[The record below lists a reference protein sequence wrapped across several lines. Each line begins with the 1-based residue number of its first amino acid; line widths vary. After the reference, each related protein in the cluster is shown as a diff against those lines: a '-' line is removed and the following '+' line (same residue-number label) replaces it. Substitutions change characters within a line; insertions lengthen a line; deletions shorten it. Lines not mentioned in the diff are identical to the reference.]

1 MKPTRFFATASL
13 VLSSLALITAAN
25 ISTGDEGVVRMSSLR
40 PQEGAGP
47 AAAAGA
53 AAQAQL
59 PPAPAP
65 GPAPVYGAPVPPGGG
80 VYPQPQGFAPY
91 FERTV
96 GATEVVP
103 GVYQPE
109 QPFGPILMFETNL
122 GGGVGYTD
130 GSQRINARM
139 PYHVVPNT
147 MLLLGDVSGGVT
159 WDGKPY
165 VSGGGIYRYY
175 DPTRNRVF
183 GVNMFFDYD
192 EGLGFGNQTRT
203 TAGFESLGK
212 YVDFRANAYAM
223 VGDDTSLLS
232 TTVLPGVA
240 LAGNNVF
247 RQHEEVRANAY
258 SGGDFELGGPLPLLG
273 RYGMNMYP
281 GMYYLTND
289 AGHDALGFQIRWEA
303 LVTQN
308 LTVNTTL
315 AHDGTFDTNT
325 FVGIQYE
332 IPNYRQQRTFRPRVT
347 RERLMDPVVRANRIH
362 QRIDTVVR
370 NEAIINPLSA
380 NPWTVFYVD
389 PNQSVAGSGTFES
402 PYNSM
407 QLANLNNNAGV
418 DIIRIAP
425 RQDDTGTNLTI
436 NGGMQLF
443 DDQVLVSSLV
453 PFQLEPGSVI
463 PADVN
468 PNPPLAP
475 LLSDPVMVAG
485 GSVVRLANNNQI
497 LGLRIDGANAAGTVF
512 GNGVSNPLPITNVT
526 LAGNEFT
533 RYFDGAKLSNVSGRL
548 SITDNLFDG
557 LLGASEDGLD
567 LSVAGGTTAG
577 LLVEGNT
584 ANDNSGTGLKVVA
597 LDGSRVNA
605 DNPDAAAPTGIL
617 NNTADDNGT
626 GIRVEARNG
635 AVVKAVV
642 EGNTA
647 RSNTF
652 DGLQMIADNA
662 TFELASLAGN
672 TLEGNVGNGGFIH
685 YRNGGIFRAV
695 SEDGNGNGSLDVG
708 EDLNG
713 NGRLD
718 LGIVSNVMNRNQ
730 IAGLCIFGED
740 ASTGIFDIGGP
751 ASDLGNEFAGNR
763 EGGLLVDLE
772 DTATAQVDALFN
784 RVSGGTGA
792 PGLTIVLD
800 FVQPVQGSLVDA
812 NGYNV
817 TPFNLV
823 PFGFTPADYDLVTR
837 AILATVEDH
846 FRDIPTNADN
856 PLSPILAGRELDIDF
871 VIGDTG
877 TAPTNG
883 ATEYY
888 VVTIGETSDLPF
900 PGIVGQA
907 ADIGNIRNSTGQG
920 PGQGLLGYNQQN
932 AASAMGVYTNEFAAI
947 GGLTPPNARLGDGT
961 GFVYNPAAQPAYA
974 ATALTS
980 GNLTFTRRAIGST
993 ISHELGHTL
1002 SLRHVQSAGAIV
1014 PDNAFPL
1021 MGTGAPGFNLPN
1033 QSFIEESKFSLAGNN
1048 PGELPG
1054 EAPFVQN
1061 DIAQL
1066 ATAIG
1071 TRISSSNSTNNGI
1084 RVRGSDNARLL
1095 PSTFINTTVSGAR
1108 ENGIA
1113 VLMNDSAVAEGVTI
1127 QGSDIQS
1134 GGGNGILLSATGT
1147 NARIDADQT
1156 IGGSG
1161 SNTLR
1166 GTQFSRGNVISGN
1179 TGDGFRAIASNG
1191 GLIEGNLIGNTITG
1205 NGGNGAAL
1213 LVENGGRLDFGTPAS
1228 NRVIRGNSITTNG
1241 GAGLLLNQQ
1250 TVPGQLARIDADVLG
1265 NTFSAN
1271 RGGGIVAALFGSNN
1285 QPPAPPVLANN
1296 NILDLQ
1302 IGGTAAA
1309 DVNTI
1314 SANTEVG
1321 IGVNVT
1327 GNGNALVNL
1336 TDVTVTGTVDGPG
1349 TQFDGDG
1356 LSFRRDGSSLLTANL
1371 TRVFSNANA
1380 GDGLIVSTFGNDKTD
1395 LNQPLSG
1402 TANTVIIEDSS
1413 FGGNGRSGANFI
1425 TRGDSTLIADI
1436 FNSTFSS
1443 NTLDGIQITTAEN
1456 SSFGDPAVG
1465 LPPGRRSL
1473 FEGLV
1478 VAGNRRD
1485 GIQINVTEESRAL
1498 VEINSAIAGATASPH
1513 AAASSLG
1520 STSIS
1525 DNGRDGIRINSSGG
1539 RTDVLVTSTA
1549 PATTTISGNGTAGG
1563 GNGIRWN
1570 ASGDSAGTVR
1580 VTNTAIRGSI
1590 RGASEDTNNDGILSA
1605 AEDLNNNG
1613 DIDIADGDGIQANFS
1628 NTTNAQLIVGNAG
1641 EGNSIQNNQ
1650 DDGIAITA
1658 TGNFLNDIPRPII
1671 SITDNIIGGNFNGIA
1686 AGNRGDG
1693 VSLNIFGGTATGIP
1707 TAAVDFTAPGLSFN
1721 GGVTEFGPIPSF
1733 TMTGNTVSNNNDR
1746 GVNLLITGA
1755 AGIRDRSTGVFNFDP
1770 VRINLNQNVIDGNGS
1785 EGVFYRADAD
1795 MNQSKFVYLN
1805 NTGFPSDNR
1814 QAPFWDPGQFNFT
1827 VLNFGSLNGN
1837 TMYMEPYLNLESVQ
1851 NSLFIAT
1858 GNTIRNN
1865 GFGGVT
1871 GEGIRIEVGT
1881 GAYVAADIR
1890 NNTMGGNLEADFAS
1904 SSFLSAGNTFDS
1916 ADTSGV
1922 NTFDYIY
1929 LDDIAQMDLRFQNN
1943 TGNQIAPSD
1952 VGAIY
1957 TNNDTL
1963 KASVLGP
1970 LGVLQR
1976 DASFFQVDN
1985 GPNLNSPNN
1994 IFNNFGATQNI
2005 QSAFT
2010 NGNYNLRGAAD
2021 PAWPNPG
2028 FTPFLP

>member
-13 VLSSLALITAAN
+13 VLSSFALITAAN
-25 ISTGDEGVVRMSSLR
+25 ISIGDEGVVRMSSLR
-40 PQEGAGP
+40 PQEGTAP
-47 AAAAGA
+47 APAAGA
-53 AAQAQL
+53 AGQSQL
-59 PPAPAP
+59 PPTPAP
-65 GPAPVYGAPVPPGGG
+65 GPAPVESAPVPGNGI
-80 VYPQPQGFAPY
+80 YPQPQGFAPY

-109 QPFGPILMFETNL
+109 QPFGPILMFESNL

-130 GSQRINARM
+130 GSQRVNARM
-139 PYHVVPNT
+139 PYHIVPN
-147 MLLLGDVSGGVT
+147 MMVMLGDVSGGVT

-212 YVDFRANAYAM
+212 YVDFRANAYVM
-223 VGDDTSLLS
+223 VGDDTTLLS
-232 TTVLPGVA
+232 STPLSTIA
-240 LAGNNVF
+240 QAGHNVF
-247 RQHEEVRANAY
+247 RQREEVRANAY

-289 AGHDALGFQIRWEA
+289 AGHDALGFQVRWEA

-347 RERLMDPVVRANRIH
+347 RERLMDPVSRANRIH
-362 QRIDTVVR
+362 QRIDTIVQ
-370 NEAIINPLSA
+370 NDAIINPLSG
-380 NPWTVFYVD
+380 NPWNLIYVD
-389 PNQSVAGSGTFES
+389 PNLALPGSGTFES

-407 QLANLNNNAGV
+407 QLAKLNNNAGV

-425 RQDDTGTNLTI
+425 RADDSGTNLTI
-436 NGGMQLF
+436 NGGMSLF
-443 DDQVLVSSLV
+443 DDQVLLSAQR
-453 PFQLEPGSVI
+453 PFELEPGVVI

-497 LGLRIDGANAAGTVF
+497 LGLRFDGANAAGTVF
-512 GNGVSNPLPITNVT
+512 GNGVSNTLPITGVT
-526 LAGNEFT
+526 LDGNEFT
-533 RYFDGAKLSNVSGRL
+533 RYLDGARLANVSGRI

-557 LLGASEDGLD
+557 LLGASDDGLD
-567 LSVAGGTTAG
+567 LSVAGGTTAS
-577 LLVEGNT
+577 LLVDGNT
-584 ANDNSGTGLKVVA
+584 ANDNSGTGLKITA
-597 LDGSRVNA
+597 LDGSTVNA

-635 AVVKAVV
+635 AVVNAVV
-642 EGNTA
+642 EGNSA
-647 RSNTF
+647 GGNTF
-652 DGLQMIADNA
+652 DGLQMISDNA
-662 TFELASLAGN
+662 TFNLASLADN
-672 TLEGNVGNGGFIH
+672 DLSDNIGNGTFIH
-685 YRNGGIFRAV
+685 YRNGGIFRSV
-695 SEDGNGNGSLDVG
+695 TEDTNGNGSLDAG
-708 EDLNG
+708 EDVNG

-718 LGIVSNVMNRNQ
+718 LGIVSNVMNNNQ
-730 IAGLCIFGED
+730 IAGMCIFGED
-740 ASTGIFDIGGP
+740 ASTGVFDVGGP
-751 ASDLGNEFAGNR
+751 TSDLGNTFIGNS
-763 EGGLLVDLE
+763 EGGLLTDLE
-772 DTATAQVDALFN
+772 DTATAQMDVLFN
-784 RVSGGTGA
+784 NIQGGSAT
-792 PGLTIVLD
+792 PGLTIMLD
-800 FVQPVQGSLVDA
+800 FIDPTQGSVVDA
-812 NGYNV
+812 LGRTV
-817 TPFNLV
+817 G
-823 PFGFTPADYDLVTR
+823 PFGLAAYGFSPAQYDTVTR
-837 AILATVEDH
+837 AILATVENH
-846 FRDIPTNADN
+846 YRNLPTSADST
-856 PLSPILAGRELDIDF
+856 LSTLPPGRELNLDF

-877 TAPTNG
+877 TAPSNG

-888 VVTIGETSDLPF
+888 VVTIGDSATAP
-900 PGIVGQA
+900 PGLAGEA
-907 ADIGNIRNSTGQG
+907 LDIGNIRNKAGQG
-920 PGQGLLGYNQQN
+920 PGQGVTGAAQANG
-932 AASAMGVYTNEFAAI
+932 ASALGVYTNNIVSFSS
-947 GGLTPPNARLGDGT
+947 LLNPPNAFNSPSEGIYVD
-961 GFVYNPAAQPAYA
+961 PANSADYAYR
-974 ATALTS
+974 ALTS
-980 GNLTFTRRAIGST
+980 GDLTFTRRAIGL
-993 ISHELGHTL
+993 IVSHELGHTL
-1002 SLRHVQSAGAIV
+1002 SLRHVADGTAIV
-1014 PDNAFPL
+1014 PGGANPIMATPAIDLPLQALVEDAAFAL
-1021 MGTGAPGFNLPN
+1021 
-1033 QSFIEESKFSLAGNN
+1033 QGNN
-1048 PGELPG
+1048 PGGEFPG

-1061 DIAQL
+1061 DVSQL
-1066 ATAIG
+1066 VGAIG
-1071 TRISSSNSTNNGI
+1071 TRIAAGETKNGV
-1084 RVRGSDNARLL
+1084 RVRGSDSARLL
-1095 PSTFINTTVSGAR
+1095 PSTFINNTVTGAT

-1127 QGSDIQS
+1127 QGNQISAGTGS
-1134 GGGNGILLSATGT
+1134 GIVLATNGT

-1161 SNTLR
+1161 FNILG
-1166 GTQFSRGNVISGN
+1166 GTSFARGNLVSAMG
-1179 TGDGFRAIASNG
+1179 GDGFRAFASNG
-1191 GLIEGNLIGNTITG
+1191 AVIEGNLINNTLTG

-1213 LVENGGRLDFGTPAS
+1213 LVENGGRLDFGTPSS
-1228 NRVIRGNSITTNG
+1228 NRVIRGNTITSNG
-1241 GAGLLLNQQ
+1241 GAGILLNQQ

-1265 NTFSAN
+1265 NTIADNGS
-1271 RGGGIVAALFGSNN
+1271 GGIVASLFGSNN
-1285 QPPAPPVLANN
+1285 LPPALPILTNN

-1302 IGGTAAA
+1302 VGGPALA
-1309 DVNTI
+1309 DANVING
-1314 SANTEVG
+1314 NTEVG
-1321 IGVNVT
+1321 IGVNAT
-1327 GNGNALVNL
+1327 GTGNALVNL
-1336 TDVTVTGTVDGPG
+1336 TDVTVTGTRDGSG
-1349 TQFDGDG
+1349 TQFNGDG
-1356 LSFRRDGSSLLTANL
+1356 ISFRRDGSSLLTANL
-1371 TRVFSNANA
+1371 TRVFSTGNT

-1395 LNQPLSG
+1395 VNQPFSG
-1402 TANTVIIEDSS
+1402 TANMVTIDDSS
-1413 FGGNGRSGANFI
+1413 FGTNGRSGANFT

-1436 FNSTFSS
+1436 TNSTFSS
-1443 NTLDGIQITTAEN
+1443 NTLDGIQVTTAEN
-1456 SSFGDPAVG
+1456 SSFGDPAFG

-1478 VAGNRRD
+1478 VTDNRRD
-1485 GIQINVTEESRAL
+1485 GIQVNVTEESRAL
-1498 VEINSAIAGATASPH
+1498 LEITSAPSAATGTPH
-1513 AAASSLG
+1513 AAASALG
-1520 STSIS
+1520 STSIANS
-1525 DNGRDGIRINSSGG
+1525 GRDGIRIDSTGG
-1539 RTDVLVTSTA
+1539 RTDVLVTATPGS
-1549 PATTTISGNGTAGG
+1549 TTTISGSGNSGG

-1570 ASGDSAGTVR
+1570 ASGNSAGTVR

-1590 RGASEDTNNDGILSA
+1590 RGASEDTNGDGVLSA

-1628 NTTNAQLIVGNAG
+1628 NTTDAQLIVGNTG
-1641 EGNSIQNNQ
+1641 EGNSLQNNQ

-1671 SITDNIIGGNFNGIA
+1671 AITDNVIGGNFNGIA
-1686 AGNRGDG
+1686 AGNGGDG
-1693 VSLNIFGGTATGIP
+1693 VSLNIFGGTATGIA
-1707 TAAVDFTAPGLSFN
+1707 TAAVDFTAPGLSPN
-1721 GGVTEFGPIPSF
+1721 GGVTEIGPIPSF
-1733 TMTGNTVSNNNDR
+1733 TMTNNTVSNNADR
-1746 GVNLLITGA
+1746 GVNLLLTGA
-1755 AGIRDRSTGVFNFDP
+1755 AGVRDRSTGALIFDP

-1785 EGVFYRADAD
+1785 EGVFYRADSD
-1795 MNQSKFVYLN
+1795 MNQSIFVYLG
-1805 NTGFPSDNR
+1805 NTGFPSDDR
-1814 QAPFWDPGQFNFT
+1814 LAPFWDPSLPQFT
-1827 VLNFGSLNGN
+1827 SLNLGSVNGN
-1837 TMYMEPYLNLESVQ
+1837 TMYMDPYLNLVSVQ
-1851 NSLFIAT
+1851 NSLFTAT

-1881 GAYVAADIR
+1881 GSYVAADIR
-1890 NNTMGGNLEADFAS
+1890 NNTLGGNLEADFAS

-1916 ADTSGV
+1916 ANTSGV

-1952 VGAIY
+1952 LGAIY
-1957 TNNDTL
+1957 TNADLL

-1970 LGVLQR
+1970 IGVTRR

-1994 IFNNFGATQNI
+1994 IFNNFGSTQDI

-2010 NGNYNLRGAAD
+2010 NGNYNLRSIGD
-2021 PAWPNPG
+2021 PAWPNSG